1 MIQLWG
7 VMVIQLNQRQKDI
20 LNIVKE
26 SGPITGESIANRLK
40 LTRAS
45 LRPDLAFLTQVGLLD
60 ARPRVGYYFKGE
72 DNNYDAYRK
81 IIDLKV
87 KDYQNI
93 PVIVNENTSVYDT
106 IVSMFVND
114 VGTIYIVNND
124 GELMG
129 VVSRKDMLK
138 MAIGQANINELPVRI
153 VMTRMPNIIVVTE
166 DESLWQAARKMI
178 EHEVDSLPVVEIDE
192 HGRYEVL
199 GRLTKTNITKAF
211 MDLSSGNVMD

>member
-1 MIQLWG
+1 MA
-7 VMVIQLNQRQKDI
+7 VIQLNQRQKDI

-60 ARPRVGYYFKGE
+60 ARPRVGYFFKGE

-81 IIDLKV
+81 MIDLKV
-87 KDYQNI
+87 KDYQNV
-93 PVIVNENTSVYDT
+93 PVIVKESTSVYDT

-114 VGTIYIVNND
+114 VGTIYIVND
-124 GELMG
+124 IGELMG

-166 DESLWQAARKMI
+166 EESLWQAARKMI
-178 EHEVDSLPVVEIDE
+178 EHEVDSLPVVQINE
-192 HGRYEVL
+192 HGGYEVL

-211 MDLSSGNVMD
+211 MDLSSGNILD

>member
-1 MIQLWG
+1 
-7 VMVIQLNQRQKDI
+7 MVIQLNQRQKDI

-26 SGPITGESIANRLK
+26 SGPITGENIANRLK

-87 KDYQNI
+87 KDYQNV

-114 VGTIYIVNND
+114 VGTIYIVND
-124 GELMG
+124 ESELMG

-178 EHEVDSLPVVEIDE
+178 EHEVDSLPVVTIDE
-192 HGRYEVL
+192 HGGYEVL
-199 GRLTKTNITKAF
+199 GRLTKTNITRAF

>member
-1 MIQLWG
+1 
-7 VMVIQLNQRQKDI
+7 MVINLNQRQKDI

-60 ARPRVGYYFKGE
+60 ARPRVGYFFKGE

-87 KDYQNI
+87 KNYQNV

-114 VGTIYIVNND
+114 VGTIYIVNSD
-124 GELMG
+124 SELMG

-153 VMTRMPNIIVVTE
+153 VMTRMPNIVVVTE
-166 DESLWQAARKMI
+166 EESLWQAARKMI
-178 EHEVDSLPVVEIDE
+178 EHEVDSLPVVQSNG
-192 HGRYEVL
+192 HGGYEVL

-211 MDLSSGNVMD
+211 MDLNNGNVLD

>member
-1 MIQLWG
+1 MKELWG

-26 SGPITGESIANRLK
+26 SGPITGENIANRLK

-87 KDYQNI
+87 KDYQNV

-114 VGTIYIVNND
+114 VGTIYIVND
-124 GELMG
+124 ESELMG

-178 EHEVDSLPVVEIDE
+178 EHEVDSLPVVTIDE
-192 HGRYEVL
+192 HGGYEVL
-199 GRLTKTNITKAF
+199 GRLTKTNITRAF

>member
-1 MIQLWG
+1 
-7 VMVIQLNQRQKDI
+7 MVINLNQRQKDI

-60 ARPRVGYYFKGE
+60 ARPRVGYFFKGE

-87 KDYQNI
+87 KNYQNV

-114 VGTIYIVNND
+114 VGTIYIVNSD
-124 GELMG
+124 SELMG
-129 VVSRKDMLK
+129 VVSRKDMLR

-153 VMTRMPNIIVVTE
+153 VMTRMPNIVVVTE
-166 DESLWQAARKMI
+166 EESLWQAARKMI
-178 EHEVDSLPVVEIDE
+178 EHEVDSLPVVQSNG
-192 HGRYEVL
+192 HGGYEVL

-211 MDLSSGNVMD
+211 MDLNNGNVLD

>member
-1 MIQLWG
+1 
-7 VMVIQLNQRQKDI
+7 MVINLNQRQKDI

-60 ARPRVGYYFKGE
+60 ARPRVGYFFKGE

-87 KDYQNI
+87 KNYQNV
-93 PVIVNENTSVYDT
+93 PVIVNVNTSVYDT

-114 VGTIYIVNND
+114 VGTIYIVNSD

-153 VMTRMPNIIVVTE
+153 VMTRMPNIVVVTE
-166 DESLWQAARKMI
+166 EESLWQAARKMI
-178 EHEVDSLPVVEIDE
+178 EHEVDSLPVVQTNE
-192 HGRYEVL
+192 HGGYEVL
-199 GRLTKTNITKAF
+199 GRLTKTNITRAF
-211 MDLSSGNVMD
+211 MDLNSGNVLD

>member
-1 MIQLWG
+1 
-7 VMVIQLNQRQKDI
+7 MVINLNQRQKDI

-45 LRPDLAFLTQVGLLD
+45 LRPDLAILTQVGLLD
-60 ARPRVGYYFKGE
+60 ARPRVGYFFKGE

-87 KDYQNI
+87 KNYQNV
-93 PVIVNENTSVYDT
+93 PVVVSENTSVYDT

-114 VGTIYIVNND
+114 VGTIYIVNGD
-124 GELMG
+124 RELMG

-138 MAIGQANINELPVRI
+138 MAIGQANITELPVRI

-166 DESLWQAARKMI
+166 EESLWQAARKMI
-178 EHEVDSLPVVEIDE
+178 EHEVDSLPVVQMNE
-192 HGRYEVL
+192 HGGYEVL
-199 GRLTKTNITKAF
+199 GRLTKTNITRAF
-211 MDLSSGNVMD
+211 MDLNSGNVLD

>member
-1 MIQLWG
+1 
-7 VMVIQLNQRQKDI
+7 MVIQLNQRQKDI

-87 KDYQNI
+87 KDYQNV

-114 VGTIYIVNND
+114 VGTIYIVYD
-124 GELMG
+124 EGELMG

-166 DESLWQAARKMI
+166 EESLWQAARKMI
-178 EHEVDSLPVVEIDE
+178 EHEVDSLPVVAVDE
-192 HGRYEVL
+192 HGGYEVL

-211 MDLSSGNVMD
+211 MDLSNGNIMD

>member
-1 MIQLWG
+1 
-7 VMVIQLNQRQKDI
+7 MVINLNQRQKDI

-60 ARPRVGYYFKGE
+60 ARPRVGYFFKGE

-87 KDYQNI
+87 KNYQNV

-114 VGTIYIVNND
+114 VGTIYIVNSD
-124 GELMG
+124 SELMG

-153 VMTRMPNIIVVTE
+153 VMTRMPNIVVVTE
-166 DESLWQAARKMI
+166 EESLWQAARKMI
-178 EHEVDSLPVVEIDE
+178 EHEVDSLPVVQSNG
-192 HGRYEVL
+192 HGGYEVL
-199 GRLTKTNITKAF
+199 GRLTKTNITRAF
-211 MDLSSGNVMD
+211 MDLNSGNVLD

>member
-1 MIQLWG
+1 
-7 VMVIQLNQRQKDI
+7 MVIQLNQRQKDI

-87 KDYQNI
+87 KDYQNV

-114 VGTIYIVNND
+114 VGTIYIVND
-124 GELMG
+124 EGELMG

-138 MAIGQANINELPVRI
+138 MAIVSE
-153 VMTRMPNIIVVTE
+153 
-166 DESLWQAARKMI
+166 
-178 EHEVDSLPVVEIDE
+178 
-192 HGRYEVL
+192 Y
-199 GRLTKTNITKAF
+199 
-211 MDLSSGNVMD
+211 

>member
-1 MIQLWG
+1 
-7 VMVIQLNQRQKDI
+7 MVINLNQRQKDI

-60 ARPRVGYYFKGE
+60 ARPRVGYFFKGE

-87 KDYQNI
+87 KNYQNV
-93 PVIVNENTSVYDT
+93 PVVVSENTSVYDT

-114 VGTIYIVNND
+114 VGTIYIVNGD
-124 GELMG
+124 RELMG

-138 MAIGQANINELPVRI
+138 MAIGQANITELPVRI

-166 DESLWQAARKMI
+166 EESLWQAARKMI
-178 EHEVDSLPVVEIDE
+178 EHEVDSLPVVQMNE
-192 HGRYEVL
+192 HGGYEVL
-199 GRLTKTNITKAF
+199 GRLTKTNITRAF
-211 MDLSSGNVMD
+211 MDLNSGNVLD

>member
-1 MIQLWG
+1 
-7 VMVIQLNQRQKDI
+7 MVINLNQRQKDI

-60 ARPRVGYYFKGE
+60 ARPRVGYFFKGE

-87 KDYQNI
+87 KNYQNV
-93 PVIVNENTSVYDT
+93 PVVVSENTSVYDT

-114 VGTIYIVNND
+114 VGTIYIVNGD
-124 GELMG
+124 RELMG

-138 MAIGQANINELPVRI
+138 MAIGQANITELPVRI

-166 DESLWQAARKMI
+166 EESLWQAARKMI
-178 EHEVDSLPVVEIDE
+178 EHEDRKSVV
-192 HGRYEVL
+192 
-199 GRLTKTNITKAF
+199 
-211 MDLSSGNVMD
+211 

>member
-1 MIQLWG
+1 
-7 VMVIQLNQRQKDI
+7 MVINLNQRQKDI

-60 ARPRVGYYFKGE
+60 ARPRVGYFFKGE

-87 KDYQNI
+87 KNYQNV

-114 VGTIYIVNND
+114 VGTIYIVNSD
-124 GELMG
+124 SELMG

-138 MAIGQANINELPVRI
+138 MAIGQADINELPVRI
-153 VMTRMPNIIVVTE
+153 VMTRMPNIVVVTE
-166 DESLWQAARKMI
+166 EESLWQAARKMI
-178 EHEVDSLPVVEIDE
+178 EHEVDSLPVVQSNG
-192 HGRYEVL
+192 HGGYEVL

-211 MDLSSGNVMD
+211 MDLNNGNVLD

>member
-1 MIQLWG
+1 
-7 VMVIQLNQRQKDI
+7 MVIQLNQRQKDI

-26 SGPITGESIANRLK
+26 SGPITGENIANRLK

-72 DNNYDAYRK
+72 DNNYDVYRK

-87 KDYQNI
+87 RDYQNV

-114 VGTIYIVNND
+114 VGTIYIVND
-124 GELMG
+124 EGELMG

-178 EHEVDSLPVVEIDE
+178 EHEVDSLPVVTVDE
-192 HGRYEVL
+192 HGGYEVL

-211 MDLSSGNVMD
+211 MDLSSGNAMD

>member
-1 MIQLWG
+1 
-7 VMVIQLNQRQKDI
+7 MVINLNQRQKDI

-60 ARPRVGYYFKGE
+60 ARPRVGYFFIFLY
-72 DNNYDAYRK
+72 NNYDAYRK

-87 KDYQNI
+87 KNYQNV
-93 PVIVNENTSVYDT
+93 PVVVSENTSVYDT

-114 VGTIYIVNND
+114 VGTIYIVNGD
-124 GELMG
+124 RELMG

-138 MAIGQANINELPVRI
+138 MAIGQANITELPVRI

-166 DESLWQAARKMI
+166 EESLWQAARKMI
-178 EHEVDSLPVVEIDE
+178 EHEVDSLPVVQMNE
-192 HGRYEVL
+192 HGGYEVL
-199 GRLTKTNITKAF
+199 GRLTKTNITRAF
-211 MDLSSGNVMD
+211 MDLNSGNVLD

>member
-1 MIQLWG
+1 
-7 VMVIQLNQRQKDI
+7 MVINLNQRRKDI

-60 ARPRVGYYFKGE
+60 ARPRVGYFFKGE

-87 KDYQNI
+87 KNYQNV
-93 PVIVNENTSVYDT
+93 PVVVSENTSVYDT

-114 VGTIYIVNND
+114 VGTIYIVNGD
-124 GELMG
+124 RELMG

-138 MAIGQANINELPVRI
+138 MAIGQANITELPVRI

-166 DESLWQAARKMI
+166 EESLWQAARKMI
-178 EHEVDSLPVVEIDE
+178 EHEVDSLPVVQMNE
-192 HGRYEVL
+192 HGGYEVL
-199 GRLTKTNITKAF
+199 GRLTKTNITRAF
-211 MDLSSGNVMD
+211 MDLSSGNVLD

>member
-1 MIQLWG
+1 
-7 VMVIQLNQRQKDI
+7 MVINLNQRQKDI

-60 ARPRVGYYFKGE
+60 ARPRVGYFFKGE

-87 KDYQNI
+87 KNYQNV

-114 VGTIYIVNND
+114 VGTIYIVNSD

-138 MAIGQANINELPVRI
+138 MAIGQANITELPVRI

-166 DESLWQAARKMI
+166 EESLWQAARKMI
-178 EHEVDSLPVVEIDE
+178 EHEVDSLPVVQMNE
-192 HGRYEVL
+192 HGGYEVL
-199 GRLTKTNITKAF
+199 GRLTKTNITRAF
-211 MDLSSGNVMD
+211 MDLSSGNVLD

>member
-1 MIQLWG
+1 
-7 VMVIQLNQRQKDI
+7 MVINLNQRKKDI

-60 ARPRVGYYFKGE
+60 ARPRVGYFFKGE

-87 KDYQNI
+87 KNYQNV

-114 VGTIYIVNND
+114 VGTIYIVNSD
-124 GELMG
+124 SELMG

-153 VMTRMPNIIVVTE
+153 VMTRMPNIVVVTE
-166 DESLWQAARKMI
+166 EESLWQAARKMI
-178 EHEVDSLPVVEIDE
+178 EHEVDSLPVVQSNG
-192 HGRYEVL
+192 HGGYEVL

-211 MDLSSGNVMD
+211 MDLNNGNVLD

>member
-1 MIQLWG
+1 VKSLWE
-7 VMVIQLNQRQKDI
+7 VRVIQLNQRQKDI

-60 ARPRVGYYFKGE
+60 ARPRVGYYIKGE
-72 DNNYDAYRK
+72 DNNYDAYHK
-81 IIDLKV
+81 MIDLKV

-93 PVIVNENTSVYDT
+93 PVVVKESTSVYDT

-114 VGTIYIVNND
+114 VGTIYIVND
-124 GELMG
+124 TSELMG

-138 MAIGQANINELPVRI
+138 MAIGQANISDLPVRI
-153 VMTRMPNIIVVTE
+153 VMTRMPNIIMVTE
-166 DESLWQAARKMI
+166 DESLWLAARKMI
-178 EHEVDSLPVVEIDE
+178 EHEVDSLPVVKANE
-192 HGRYEVL
+192 HGGYEVL

>member
-1 MIQLWG
+1 
-7 VMVIQLNQRQKDI
+7 MVINLNQRQKDI

-60 ARPRVGYYFKGE
+60 ARPRVGYFFKGE

-87 KDYQNI
+87 KNYQNV
-93 PVIVNENTSVYDT
+93 PVVVSENTSVYDT

-114 VGTIYIVNND
+114 VGTIYIVNGD
-124 GELMG
+124 RELMG

-138 MAIGQANINELPVRI
+138 MAIGQANITELPVRI

-166 DESLWQAARKMI
+166 EESLWQAARKMI
-178 EHEVDSLPVVEIDE
+178 EHEVDSLPVVLMNE
-192 HGRYEVL
+192 HGGYEVL
-199 GRLTKTNITKAF
+199 GRLTKTNITRAF
-211 MDLSSGNVMD
+211 MDLNSGNVLD

>member
-1 MIQLWG
+1 
-7 VMVIQLNQRQKDI
+7 MVIQLNQRQKDI

-124 GELMG
+124 SELMG

>member
-1 MIQLWG
+1 
-7 VMVIQLNQRQKDI
+7 MVINLNQRQKDI

-60 ARPRVGYYFKGE
+60 ARPRVGYFFKGE

-87 KDYQNI
+87 KNYQNV
-93 PVIVNENTSVYDT
+93 PVVVSENTSVYDT

-114 VGTIYIVNND
+114 VGTIYIVNGD
-124 GELMG
+124 RELMG

-138 MAIGQANINELPVRI
+138 MAIGQANITELPVRI

-166 DESLWQAARKMI
+166 EESLWQAARKMI
-178 EHEVDSLPVVEIDE
+178 EHEVDSLPVVQMNE
-192 HGRYEVL
+192 HGGYEVL
-199 GRLTKTNITKAF
+199 GRLTKTNITRAF
-211 MDLSSGNVMD
+211 MDLSSGNVLD